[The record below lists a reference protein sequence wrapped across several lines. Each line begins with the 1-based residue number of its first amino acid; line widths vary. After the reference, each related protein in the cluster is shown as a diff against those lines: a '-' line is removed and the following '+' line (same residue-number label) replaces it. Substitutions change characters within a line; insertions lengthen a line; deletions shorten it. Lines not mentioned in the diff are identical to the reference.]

1 MSLLAEAKTLVSE
14 RYPLVFAVTLLGVTA
29 LIQSPRLAEFG
40 SLAQEASMNRDKSI
54 KSRSTQASMADIAV
68 WGRNVPSANMAE
80 SSQFLV
86 TLEEIAMN
94 TRCDLGNTSDA
105 PVKAVEN
112 ADSLD
117 MIEANVEVFGS
128 YDAILAMLK
137 KVREDSR
144 VLAVTRAS
152 VTPVEYPRLRA
163 ELTLRRYVR
172 HTGLAAAAKS

>member
-29 LIQSPRLAEFG
+29 LVQSPRIAEFS
-40 SLAQEASMNRDKSI
+40 SLAQEASEYRKTSV
-54 KSRSTQASMADIAV
+54 KAQSTQASMSQIAA
-68 WGRNVPSANMAE
+68 WGRSVPSANMAE

-86 TLEEIAMN
+86 ALEEMAMN
-94 TRCDLGNTSDA
+94 SRCDLGNTSDA

-128 YDAILAMLK
+128 YDAILSMLK
-137 KVREDSR
+137 KVREDDR
-144 VLAVTRAS
+144 VLAVTKAS

-172 HTGLAAAAKS
+172 HTGLVPAKS

>member
-40 SLAQEASMNRDKSI
+40 ALAEEASINRAKSI
-54 KSRSTQASMADIAV
+54 KSQSTLASMPEIAA
-68 WGRNVPSANMAE
+68 WGRSVPSANMAE

-86 TLEEIAMN
+86 ALEEIAMN
-94 TRCDLGNTSDA
+94 SRCDLGNTSDA

-137 KVREDSR
+137 KVREDDR
-144 VLAVTRAS
+144 VIAVTKAS
-152 VTPVEYPRLRA
+152 ITPAEYPRLRA

-172 HTGLAAAAKS
+172 HTGLLPTAKS

>member
-1 MSLLAEAKTLVSE
+1 MSLLADAKTLVTE

-29 LIQSPRLAEFG
+29 LIQAPRVAEFG
-40 SLAQEASMNRDKSI
+40 ALAQAASENRDKSI
-54 KSRSTQASMADIAV
+54 KSQSTQASMPEIAA
-68 WGRNVPSANMAE
+68 WGRAVPSANMAE

-86 TLEEIAMN
+86 TLEEMAMN
-94 TRCDLGNTSDA
+94 SRCDIGNTSDA

-117 MIEANVEVFGS
+117 MIEANVEVFGT

-137 KVREDSR
+137 KVRQDQR
-144 VLAVTRAS
+144 VLAVTRAT

-172 HTGLAAAAKS
+172 HTGLVPTKS

>member
-1 MSLLAEAKTLVSE
+1 MSLLAEAKRLVSE
-14 RYPLVFAVTLLGVTA
+14 RYPLVFAATLLGVTA
-29 LIQSPRLAEFG
+29 LIQAPRVGEFAG
-40 SLAQEASMNRDKSI
+40 LAQEATTYRKQSI
-54 KSRSTQASMADIAV
+54 KSQSTQASMAQIAA
-68 WGRNVPSANMAE
+68 WGRSVPSANMAE

-86 TLEEIAMN
+86 TLEELAMN
-94 TRCDLGNTSDA
+94 SRCDLGNTSDA

-137 KVREDSR
+137 KIREDDR
-144 VLAVTRAS
+144 VLAVTKAS

-172 HTGLAAAAKS
+172 HTGLTPTKS